1 MLDSLPLAETADP
14 RMVGDPALRLWFD
27 QRECRPVSIEG
38 AIHTFVVPPDFRQVR
53 LVSRSGQVE
62 PVEDDERVL
71 GVAVGR
77 ICLRGE
83 HGLREVALDHPRLE
97 HGFYACERE
106 GQVMWRWSNGD
117 ARLPADLLDY
127 DGSAPVLIE
136 IHLHTKLS
144 AYRVDPSEGG
154 SAADGSAGRNAVA

>member
-1 MLDSLPLAETADP
+1 
-14 RMVGDPALRLWFD
+14 MVGDPALRLWFD

-38 AIHTFVVPPDFRQVR
+38 AIHTFVVPPDFRQAR

-62 PVEDDERVL
+62 AVEDDERVL

-117 ARLPADLLDY
+117 ADLLDY